1 MNKNPTFTDN
11 RKDDCE
17 RNVGFFMEKNGPEK
31 ISKNLEE
38 NMKICEQML
47 AISKSFDLL
56 ERKMTVG
63 GRACCFYFVD
73 GFTKDEA
80 MLKIMDSLYGI
91 AEADMPA
98 TARQL
103 VEDHL
108 PYVEVEL
115 LARYEDLGKNLFA
128 GVLCLFVD
136 GYDCCIAIDCRTYPA
151 RGVEEP
157 QKDKVLRGSRDGF
170 VETLIFNTAL
180 IRRRIRDADFRVEI
194 QNVGRASKTDVVL
207 CYMDG
212 RVDQQLLGEI
222 RKRLQTVD
230 VDALTMNQESL
241 AECLY
246 KRRWY
251 NPFPKF
257 KYTERPDTVSA
268 CILEGNIVILVDNS
282 PAAMVLPSSVFDIIE
297 EADDYYFPPVTGTYL
312 RLSRMMTGVLCL
324 LLTPT
329 WLLGMMHAD
338 VLPQWLAFTK
348 LSDMTYVPLIFQ
360 LLILEFAIDGLRLA
374 AINTPSMLTTPL
386 SVIAGIVLGE
396 YSVKSGWF
404 NSETMLYMAFVTIAN
419 YSQSSFELGY
429 ALKFMRVILL
439 LLTAVFDVWGYITGF
454 VIAVCAIVFNKTIAG
469 KSYIYPIIPFSW
481 KELKKRFFRG
491 RLPVIP
497 ESQNVKR

>member
-1 MNKNPTFTDN
+1 MRKEQVLSRMREECLIAVIRAKNPEQGEKIVEAVIAGGIHFIEITMTMDEGNPVEFISAMAAKY
-11 RKDDCE
+11 RKDDRIVIGAGTVLDPETARAVILAGANYVVSPGLNLDTIKLCNRYRVPMLPGVMTPTE
-17 RNVGFFMEKNGPEK
+17 AITALEAGCDVIKLFPGNILGPA
-31 ISKNLEE
+31 
-38 NMKICEQML
+38 
-47 AISKSFDLL
+47 AISSFKGPLPQG
-56 ERKMTVG
+56 EFMPSG
-63 GRACCFYFVD
+63 GVD
-73 GFTKDEA
+73 E
-80 MLKIMDSLYGI
+80 
-91 AEADMPA
+91 
-98 TARQL
+98 
-103 VEDHL
+103 
-108 PYVEVEL
+108 EL
-115 LARYEDLGKNLFA
+115 LN
-128 GVLCLFVD
+128 
-136 GYDCCIAIDCRTYPA
+136 
-151 RGVEEP
+151 
-157 QKDKVLRGSRDGF
+157 
-170 VETLIFNTAL
+170 N
-180 IRRRIRDADFRVEI
+180 IRSRIRNLR
-194 QNVGRASKTDVVL
+194 
-207 CYMDG
+207 
-212 RVDQQLLGEI
+212 
-222 RKRLQTVD
+222 

-241 AECLY
+241 AEGIFPY
-246 KRRWY
+246 KWY

-257 KYTERPDTVSA
+257 KFSERPDTAAA

-338 VLPQWLAFTK
+338 ALPQWLAFTK

-429 ALKFMRVILL
+429 ALKFMRVIMLL
-439 LLTAVFDVWGYITGF
+439 FTAVFDVWGYIIGF

-497 ESQNVKR
+497 ESQNAKQ